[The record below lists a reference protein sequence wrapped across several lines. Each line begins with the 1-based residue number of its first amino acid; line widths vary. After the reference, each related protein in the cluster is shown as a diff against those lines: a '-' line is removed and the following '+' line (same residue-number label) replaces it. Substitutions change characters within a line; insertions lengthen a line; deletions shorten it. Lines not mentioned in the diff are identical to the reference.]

1 MYLDLAGKWG
11 TLLEDYIDL
20 DRRFVGFDPKLH
32 GERDNHFHGLGS
44 LWGSAKAWSEVLE
57 QRCTVIIAEAGN
69 GKSVELRRQAM
80 LLRGSGEA
88 AFFCNLGLLA
98 KMPLHRALEIGSA
111 DELAAWQQ
119 GTAQGTFFLDA
130 VDEAK
135 LADPRDF
142 QLALANYLDAIEAH
156 GPRVTTIL
164 STRPHSWQAY
174 ADRATLA
181 ARLGLPS
188 SVTASK
194 AEVTPGEEPIA
205 TQAASDEPDD
215 ADDEQGTQQDPP
227 SAIAVMQLEPLDE
240 ARIRIFARARG
251 IAETALDAFIAAIE
265 RADADLF
272 ATRPADLPGL
282 IKIWNEEGKIGS
294 YSQVV
299 ASNVELKLAEVNTTH
314 QRFSIALDRAM
325 AGAETLA
332 AAVTFGQRT
341 AILLPDQPV
350 AEGLKAQALDPAS
363 VLSTWKPEE
372 VGALLG
378 RALFDEALYGTV
390 RFHHRITRE
399 YLTAR
404 WLKRC
409 LKHHKSRRRIE
420 GLLFA
425 RPYGKGN
432 PVVIPSMKPVVGWLA
447 GWDQRIRDAAMRID
461 PKVLLEHGDVRAL
474 DIDTRARLLAEF
486 ARRYENR
493 KHTPLSL
500 HVREVRRLAEQR
512 LAPQIR
518 ELLAR
523 YRGHDDVRQLLL
535 RIIREGALSGCGKAV
550 MPFAVDDGMDLYT
563 RSCAVQAIGIA
574 GTAEER
580 REAAGTI
587 VARAATLD
595 PQILGAAI
603 ETLWPD
609 ALSIADIVTI
619 LERAD
624 PPEAFSSTHLD
635 AQLDRLADRIG
646 SRADRLALLRS
657 VVVLLK
663 QPPLHDEYRPISR
676 RYDWL
681 LPLASKLAHSL
692 AAESPVDPA
701 VLSVLAMAARAGH
714 MHRYMGDADKH
725 ARELIAATS
734 AIRQQLF
741 WHLVAD
747 NRARSSQPV
756 TDWWFAA
763 MTPEVTDFDAADL
776 DHYLGEIA
784 GRPLMDDKRIA
795 LSVAV
800 TIYARRGRPPEML
813 NRLQGAVA
821 GNPVLAAEL
830 TKHLTPATPSPE
842 LRESER
848 ELAAM
853 EERNR
858 KKKQKDEADRTRW
871 IAQLRADPGK
881 VGDLSIAADG
891 KVWGNTVWLA
901 DEIRKKRKNSSSR
914 WTIDSWELLEPD
926 FGTEVA
932 QAFRG
937 FCIAFWRRHR
947 PQLRSEIGQDTSNIP
962 WAVII
967 GLSGIAMEAR
977 QDPGWAARL
986 SADEASLA
994 TRYALWEMNGLPP
1007 WFGTLREAHPAPVTD
1022 VLLGE
1027 LQWEFVTP
1035 RAQQGAGYVLA
1046 RLRWN
1051 AKELG
1056 QALRSQLIELVE
1068 RHELADVTTLAE
1080 ALTVIL
1086 RDSRPLPASF
1096 TVLTHARADATEEK
1110 ARKALWLAAGL
1121 CLDAEAT
1128 LARLECWANGE
1139 STPQACE
1146 ERLMPILEHVWGNRF
1161 DSFTSEHKNY
1171 LRPDSLVCLLKLTHR
1186 HIRVE
1191 DDTHRGGAVTSRHAA
1206 QDARRHLLE
1215 LLLGIPGEPTY
1226 LALLELARF
1235 QSAEYPRN
1243 RMLALAEQRAEQDVE
1258 HCAWPG
1264 GEVTQFAAEAERDP
1278 VTEAELF
1285 RIALSRLDDL
1295 KLDLEE
1301 GDESEASLLRKAE
1314 DEPELRRAIAHRL
1327 RQAAHFKYTT
1337 GSEEELADK
1346 SRTDVRLHNPRIE
1359 QRVPIEIKIAGKWS
1373 GERLKERLAHQLVEQ
1388 YLRAARHGIFLVVN
1402 RGGERD
1408 RKSWKFGQRAVD
1420 FDGLIAALAAEAS
1433 ALLGAS
1439 TTMEALEVV
1448 GIDLLRRAGP
1458 DVLPE
1463 GTRGKSAVKRV
1474 RSTKLPVRASQDRTQ
1489 SNLSRSRERR
1499 RMPS

>member
-1 MYLDLAGKWG
+1 VD
-11 TLLEDYIDL
+11 DYIDL
-20 DRRFVGFDPKLH
+20 DRRFVNFDPKLH
-32 GERDNHFHGLGS
+32 GERDNHFHRLGS
-44 LWGSAKAWSEVLE
+44 IWGSAKTWSDVLE

-69 GKSVELRRQAM
+69 GKSVELRRQAA
-80 LLRGSGEA
+80 LLRGRGEA

-142 QLALANYLDAIEAH
+142 QVALANYLDAIEAH

-174 ADRATLA
+174 ADRAMLA

-227 SAIAVMQLEPLDE
+227 AAIAVMQLEPLDE

-251 IAETALDAFIAAIE
+251 VADTDLDAFIAAIE

-282 IKIWNEEGKIGS
+282 IKIWKKEGKIGS

-350 AEGLKAQALDPAS
+350 AEGLRAQALDPAS

-372 VGALLG
+372 IETLLG
-378 RALFDEALYGTV
+378 RALFDESLYGTV
-390 RFHHRITRE
+390 RFHHRTTRE

-409 LKHHKSRRRIE
+409 LKNHKSRRRIE

-500 HVREVRRLAEQR
+500 HIREVRRLAEQR

-535 RIIREGALSGCGKAV
+535 RIIREGALSGCGQAV
-550 MPFAVDDGMDLYT
+550 MPFAVDDGMDAYT
-563 RSCAVQAIGIA
+563 RSCAVQAIGMA
-574 GTAEER
+574 GTAKER

-619 LERAD
+619 LEHAD

-635 AQLDRLADRIG
+635 AELDRLAERIG

-657 VVVLLK
+657 VVALLK
-663 QPPLHDEYRPISR
+663 QPPLHDEYRPISQ

-701 VLSVLAMAARAGH
+701 VLSALAMAACAGQ

-747 NRARSSQPV
+747 KRARSCQPV

-763 MTPEVTDFDAADL
+763 MTPEVTAFDAADL
-776 DHYLGEIA
+776 DHYLDEIA
-784 GRPLMDDKRIA
+784 ARPLMDDKRIA
-795 LSVAV
+795 LSVVA
-800 TIYARRGRPPEML
+800 TIYARQGRPPETL
-813 NRLQGAVA
+813 TRLERAVA
-821 GNPVLAAEL
+821 GNPTLAAEL
-830 TKHLTPATPSPE
+830 AKHLTPATPSSE
-842 LRESER
+842 LRGSER
-848 ELAAM
+848 ELAAI

-858 KKKQKDEADRTRW
+858 ENKQRDEADRTRW
-871 IAQLRADPGK
+871 IGVLRDDPSK
-881 VGDLSIAADG
+881 IGDLDIAADG
-891 KVWGNTVWLA
+891 KVWGNTAWLA
-901 DEIRKKRKNSSSR
+901 DEIRKKRKSSSSR
-914 WTIDSWELLEPD
+914 WTIDRWELLEPE
-926 FGTEVA
+926 FGAGVA
-932 QAFRG
+932 QAFRD
-937 FCIAFWRRHR
+937 FCIAFWRRYR
-947 PQLRSEIGQDTSNIP
+947 PQLRSEIGQDTSSVP

-977 QDPGWAARL
+977 QGSGWAARL
-986 SADEASLA
+986 SADEACLA
-994 TRYALWEMNGLPP
+994 ARYALWEMNGLPP
-1007 WFGTLREAHPAPVTD
+1007 WFATLCEAHPAPVAD

-1027 LQWEFVTP
+1027 LRWEFVTP
-1035 RAQQGAGYVLA
+1035 RPQQGAGYVLA

-1056 QALRSQLIELVE
+1056 QALRSDLIDLVAQ
-1068 RHELADVTTLAE
+1068 HEMADVTTLAE

-1086 RDSRPLPASF
+1086 RDPRPLPASF
-1096 TVLTHARADATEEK
+1096 TALMLDRAEAAGED

-1121 CLDAEAT
+1121 CLDAKAT
-1128 LARLECWANGE
+1128 LSRLERWADEG

-1146 ERLMPILEHVWGNRF
+1146 ERLTPVLEHVWGNRF
-1161 DSFTSEHKNY
+1161 DSFTSEHKHY
-1171 LRPDSLVCLLKLTHR
+1171 LQPSFLARLLKLTHR
-1186 HIRVE
+1186 HIRTE
-1191 DDTHRGGAVTSRHAA
+1191 DDTHRGGAVTSRHTA

-1215 LLLGIPGEPTY
+1215 LLLSIPGEPTY
-1226 LALLELARF
+1226 LALHDLAGF
-1235 QSAEYPRN
+1235 HSAEYPRD
-1243 RMLALAEQRAEQDVE
+1243 RMLVLAEQRAELDVE
-1258 HCAWPG
+1258 HRAWAE
-1264 GEVTQFAAEAERDP
+1264 GEVAQFADEAERDP
-1278 VTEAELF
+1278 ATEAELF

-1314 DEPELRRAIAHRL
+1314 DEPELRQAIAHRL

-1346 SRTDVRLHNPRIE
+1346 SRTDIRLHSPRVE
-1359 QRVPIEIKIAGKWS
+1359 QRVPVEIKIAGKWS
-1373 GERLKERLAHQLVEQ
+1373 GEHLKERLANQLGGQ
-1388 YLRAARHGIFLVVN
+1388 YLRGARHGIFLVVN
-1402 RGGERD
+1402 RGAEGD
-1408 RKSWKFGQRAVD
+1408 RKSWKLGRRAVD
-1420 FDGLIAALAAEAS
+1420 FDELIAALAAEAS
-1433 ALLGAS
+1433 ALLRAS
-1439 TTMEALEVV
+1439 TTMDGLEVI
-1448 GIDLLRRAGP
+1448 GIDLLRRAVP
-1458 DVLPE
+1458 DVLPK
-1463 GTRGKSAVKRV
+1463 GKRG
-1474 RSTKLPVRASQDRTQ
+1474 RAANKHTGSKTARPREE
-1489 SNLSRSRERR
+1489 RSRTR
-1499 RMPS
+1499 